1 MRHIVL
7 ALVLGLLLVPGL
19 ALAECGDGHQK
30 AAPAATTADK
40 QQERTPACAGD
51 AKTCAEMQAKGE
63 RPAVASTTAAPR
75 ADSAP
80 RQ

>member
-7 ALVLGLLLVPGL
+7 ALALALLLVPAQ
-19 ALAECGDGHQK
+19 ALAECSDGHQK

-40 QQERTPACAGD
+40 QQERTPVCSAD
-51 AKTCAEMQAKGE
+51 AKTCADAQAKGE
-63 RPAVASTTAAPR
+63 RSAVASTTPAPR
-75 ADSAP
+75 DGSAP